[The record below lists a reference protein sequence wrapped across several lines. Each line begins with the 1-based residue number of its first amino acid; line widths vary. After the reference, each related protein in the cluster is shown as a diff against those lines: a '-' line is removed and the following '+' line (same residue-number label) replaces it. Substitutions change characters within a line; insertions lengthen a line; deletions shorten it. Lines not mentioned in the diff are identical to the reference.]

1 MIDRFGRASGALIG
15 LAIGDALGMPVQEYS
30 RDEVSKFFDGKMV
43 FKAARADHPYAHGLG
58 RARITDDTEQSFI
71 IADLLIAKRGHVT
84 AQDVAL
90 ALEDWEGHQIELG
103 RADLL
108 GPSTKRALLAY
119 RSGVPIAETGTKGTT
134 NGAAMRIAPVGIAFD
149 VTKPDSRLVLSVRE
163 IGLVTHN
170 TGIANA
176 GATLIASLISRL
188 ISGVDVWEALDDAYC
203 DADTAQQ
210 FGNQTEHELLSAMV
224 RRAISSHGSTLASDV
239 EISSSVP
246 TAIACVFA
254 HLGQPL
260 DALIHAVSLGGD
272 TDTIASIAG
281 SISGACH
288 GYEAWPREYSEEIVS
303 INSLQIDHYARKLL
317 ELRDR
322 G

>member
-1 MIDRFGRASGALIG
+1 MIDRFERASGALIG
-15 LAIGDALGMPVQEYS
+15 LAMGDALGMPVQEYS
-30 RDEVSKFFDGKMV
+30 SDEVSKFFDGKMS
-43 FKAARADHPYAHGLG
+43 FKAARSDHPFAHGLG
-58 RARITDDTEQSFI
+58 RARITDDTEQSFL
-71 IADLLIAKRGHVT
+71 IADLLLAKRGQVS

-90 ALEDWEGHQIELG
+90 ALEGWEGHQIELG

-119 RSGVPIAETGTKGTT
+119 RSGAPITETGTEGTT

-149 VTKPDSRLVLSVRE
+149 ATRPDSRLVSSVRE
-163 IGLVTHN
+163 ISLVTHN

-176 GATLIASLISRL
+176 GATLIASLLSRL
-188 ISGVDVWEALDDAYC
+188 LNGVDAVEALDGAYR
-203 DADTAQQ
+203 DADIAQR
-210 FGNQTEHELLSAMV
+210 FGDQAEHELLSAIV
-224 RRAISSHGSTLASDV
+224 RRALSSNGSALANDA

-254 HLGQPL
+254 NLGQPWE
-260 DALIHAVSLGGD
+260 ALVQAVSLGGD

-281 SISGACH
+281 GIAGALH
-288 GYEAWPREYSEEIVS
+288 GYEAWPREYSEEVVS

-322 G
+322 A